1 MSVRFCHFVGT
12 AIAATLMLAASTAS
26 AQEASDDLG
35 SATAIAAVPFT
46 GVTPVAGATTAGD
59 EPKPG
64 CIFSSGFET
73 GDHSV
78 WYRYSATANGPLE
91 AHTAGSNYDTVL
103 VVWDAGPAG
112 AEVGCND
119 DFYGLQSSVSF
130 NAQAGH
136 TYYFQIAFWTW
147 PTFVPDPTLVF
158 TLAPPPPPLEAT
170 VTMDPI
176 GRAAGATGV
185 VEISGTVTCNRFAF
199 VRAIVHVQQQNG
211 RIAASGLF
219 LDAPCGPQPLQV
231 SGRFVGQNARFT
243 PGQATITI
251 LGEAFEAP
259 FLPGAPIYTQTSIRL
274 QGASPKT
281 LFIPPP
287 PQP

>member
-1 MSVRFCHFVGT
+1 MSARFCPFIAT
-12 AIAATLMLAASTAS
+12 AFAATLMLAVSTAE
-26 AQEASDDLG
+26 AQEADDSQA

-46 GVTPVAGATTAGD
+46 GVTPVGGATTAAD

-64 CIFSSGFET
+64 CIFQSGFET

-78 WYRYSATANGPLE
+78 WYRYTATANAPLE

-103 VVWDAGPAG
+103 VVWDGG
-112 AEVGCND
+112 TGGLEVGCND
-119 DFYGLQSSVSF
+119 DFYNLQSSVTF
-130 NAQAGH
+130 NAEAGH
-136 TYYFQIAFWTW
+136 TYYFQVAFWTY
-147 PTFVPDPTLVF
+147 PVFEPDPTLVF

-176 GRAAGATGV
+176 GLAAGATGV

-199 VRAIVHVQQQNG
+199 VQAIVHVQQQHG

-219 LDAPCGPQPLQV
+219 LDAPCGPQPLRV
-231 SGRFVGQNARFT
+231 TGRFVGQNARFT

-251 LGEAFEAP
+251 MGQASELS
-259 FLPGAPIYTQTSIRL
+259 FLPGVPIYTQTAIRL
-274 QGASPKT
+274 QGASPKAV
-281 LFIPPP
+281 FIPPP